1 MDCSY
6 EAGYKS
12 YQWYCSLI
20 GQPEKPFEEWMRLR
34 ENIQKKDKAK
44 EFINVSSSGSEEPFG
59 SEVSGLSK

>member
-1 MDCSY
+1 MDFSY

-20 GQPEKPFEEWMRLR
+20 GQTEKPFEEWMRLR

-44 EFINVSSSGSEEPFG
+44 EFINSGSEEPFG